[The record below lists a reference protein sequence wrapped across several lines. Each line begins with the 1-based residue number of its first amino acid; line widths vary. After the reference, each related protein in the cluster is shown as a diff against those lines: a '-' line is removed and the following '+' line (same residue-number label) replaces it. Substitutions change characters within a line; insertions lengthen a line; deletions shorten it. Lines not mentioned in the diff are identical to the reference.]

1 MQRRPGGVTFAGV
14 RTVRGSGATRAFTI
28 LACLALLGA
37 CSSAS
42 SVGSSSVLD
51 DDAITIGSFDFPES
65 ELLAEIYA
73 QALTQEGFT
82 VIRSFDL
89 GPRELVMPALQEG
102 LIELVPEYAGSALAF
117 VEGVPTSDERSTE
130 RALREALSRRN
141 LRIVTTAPAQDQN
154 AFAVT
159 ATTARKFGLR
169 FLSDLA
175 TTGGSLRLGGPE
187 ECPDRPLCMKGL
199 EDTYGIRFASFV
211 SLDAGGPLTVQAL
224 HQGFVDVGLLFTTS
238 AALEGGDLV
247 QLADDRHLQPAENV
261 VAVLRPEVSTRF
273 GPGVTDA
280 LRTVSAP
287 LTTEALRELNAEVQ
301 DGRSVADVAASWVG
315 AHLPPAAMTRQG

>member
-1 MQRRPGGVTFAGV
+1 L
-14 RTVRGSGATRAFTI
+14 TI

-37 CSSAS
+37 CSTAWPVD
-42 SVGSSSVLD
+42 VGSVLG

-73 QALTQEGFT
+73 EALTRGGFT
-82 VIRSFDL
+82 IIRSFDL

-102 LIELVPEYAGSALAF
+102 LIELVPEYEGSALAF
-117 VEGVPTSDERSTE
+117 LGGVPSPSERSTG
-130 RALREALSRRN
+130 RALQAALGRRN
-141 LRIVTTAPAQDQN
+141 LQIVAAAPAEDQN

-159 ATTARKFGLR
+159 VATARKFDLR
-169 FLSDLA
+169 SLSDLA
-175 TTGGSLRLGGPE
+175 STGGVLRLGGPE
-187 ECPDRPLCMKGL
+187 ECPVRPLCMKGL
-199 EDTYGIRFASFV
+199 EDVYGVRFASFV

-238 AALEGGDLV
+238 GALEGGDLV

-261 VAVLRPEVSTRF
+261 VTVLRSEVLTRF

-280 LRTVSAP
+280 LMAVTAP
-287 LTTEALRELNAEVQ
+287 LTTEALRRLNAEVQ
-301 DGRSVADVAASWVG
+301 DGRSIADVAASWVE
-315 AHLPPAAMTRQG
+315 AHPPRRP